1 MSTQNV
7 IPGWTMAIPVVL
19 MVVAGWSTNL
29 PIPAQWKL
37 IGVRFSVV
45 AACTFPVVGFFA
57 SASTP
62 RLGTFLFGYF
72 IFLAAAVYNFR
83 LGAYVLPAVLD
94 SWCRGVAAPNA
105 VCFCQ
110 KVDASVAQNS
120 SCMFRH

>member
-83 LGAYVLPAVLD
+83 LWRVCPACGLGLVVPGRSCSECGVFLPKGRRVGSA
-94 SWCRGVAAPNA
+94 
-105 VCFCQ
+105 
-110 KVDASVAQNS
+110 K
-120 SCMFRH
+120 